1 MLKIMSSVEYT
12 LKQEWA
18 AGTYLLKSEV
28 QTLTALHTGEQQRT
42 ASLEDGWVVSHKTK
56 HIPWGN
62 NWISRYL
69 PKWAEALHPHE
80 NLHVGS

>member
-28 QTLTALHTGEQQRT
+28 QEVQTLTASHTGKAMEPGRLSLPAYRRAT
-42 ASLEDGWVVSHKTK
+42 AHSQFGRRL
-56 HIPWGN
+56 
-62 NWISRYL
+62 
-69 PKWAEALHPHE
+69 
-80 NLHVGS
+80 GSFSQN

>member
-28 QTLTALHTGEQQRT
+28 QTLTALHTGKAMEPGRLLLPAYRRAT
-42 ASLEDGWVVSHKTK
+42 AHSQFGRRL
-56 HIPWGN
+56 
-62 NWISRYL
+62 
-69 PKWAEALHPHE
+69 
-80 NLHVGS
+80 GSFSQN